1 MGECLTLAI
10 VYYWIMID
18 VLMIRVT
25 VTILRSS
32 IPASIKMHNISFVCS
47 LEGLL
52 KNKIRDENIAY
63 HFHLCM
69 PFMASEQCKTLTSYI
84 NFE

>member
-1 MGECLTLAI
+1 
-10 VYYWIMID
+10 MID
-18 VLMIRVT
+18 AFMIKESI
-25 VTILRSS
+25 TILRTSL
-32 IPASIKMHNISFVCS
+32 PASIKMHNIGLSIVCS

-63 HFHLCM
+63 HYHLCM

-84 NFE
+84 NFK